1 MVKLRGESSTAD
13 RKIVKETGL
22 VYEKNDTVCHS
33 MPYEWPQGAH
43 LEYCNFSVTF
53 GYIKHTATIC
63 DLPLID
69 EVLLQLT
76 GLTQRDH
83 RVDQRSLAQMQK
95 EMQFLS
101 MFLSVLIF

>member
-1 MVKLRGESSTAD
+1 
-13 RKIVKETGL
+13 
-22 VYEKNDTVCHS
+22 

-43 LEYCNFSVTF
+43 LEYCNFSVMNLWVHQT
-53 GYIKHTATIC
+53 HC

-101 MFLSVLIF
+101 MFLYVLVF